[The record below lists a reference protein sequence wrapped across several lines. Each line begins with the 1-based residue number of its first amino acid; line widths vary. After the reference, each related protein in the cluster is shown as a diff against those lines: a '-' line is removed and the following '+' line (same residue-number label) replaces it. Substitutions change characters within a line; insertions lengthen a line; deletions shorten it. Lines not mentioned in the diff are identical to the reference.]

1 MSLIRQLSLFGVE
14 AHRPEPADLAGL
26 LAGGGQIV
34 RMGGTAR
41 VSVTVDDPWRAAV
54 LVRECAR
61 RDLPAT
67 VVSTLAPVRIAE
79 LQVVSVAESADD
91 GSPAEQE
98 TPDTRGYPRQPAAAT
113 PDDPESGDPAQPA
126 AEGTVERFEVRTAY
140 TKILVPLARVWLAED
155 GRKSP
160 PRRLHLDGR
169 ALRLWVTAGGRV
181 AGPGQYCLDA
191 GADDEATWP
200 VAGQALTGAGLRAVL
215 LRGGAGLPTFL
226 ISGRRRVARLAE
238 LIGDPP
244 RPSPDGLWPS

>member
-26 LAGGGQIV
+26 LAGGGQLV

-41 VSVTVDDPWRAAV
+41 VSIIVDDPWRAAV

-67 VVSTLAPVRIAE
+67 VVSTRAPVQHRE
-79 LQVVSVAESADD
+79 LSVVAVAESADD
-91 GSPAEQE
+91 GTTEEPSKDQKP
-98 TPDTRGYPRQPAAAT
+98 RGYAE
-113 PDDPESGDPAQPA
+113 DDPQSGD
-126 AEGTVERFEVRTAY
+126 AEPDGDPERFAVRTAY
-140 TKILVPLARVWLAED
+140 TKILVPLARTWLAAD
-155 GRKSP
+155 GSKSP

-169 ALRLWVTAGGRV
+169 ALRLWVTASGRLENPGLYSLAVGAADEAIWPVVGRALTAVGLGGVLVRG
-181 AGPGQYCLDA
+181 GPG
-191 GADDEATWP
+191 GP
-200 VAGQALTGAGLRAVL
+200 VWK
-215 LRGGAGLPTFL
+215 